1 MKRIL
6 LVRHGESE
14 WNAVRRLQG
23 QADIGLSKLGEQQ
36 ARTLGPMIATYK
48 PDLVL
53 TSDLQRAANTAS
65 LLGYPDATPEP
76 RLREQ
81 NLGTWTGVE
90 IAHLQATAP
99 AAYAGWRAGTF
110 APESGEIWHDFKARI
125 AGVIDM
131 ARDQP
136 AETVLM
142 VCHGGVIRA
151 ALDAMLGLEPS
162 RIIPV
167 GPGSLTIL
175 AFPKD
180 DARLEVFNA
189 TTFAPILDAPD

>member
-23 QADIGLSKLGEQQ
+23 QADIELSRRGTEQ
-36 ARTLGPMIATYK
+36 ASALAPMVASFS
-48 PDLVL
+48 PDLIL
-53 TSDLQRAANTAS
+53 TSDLKRAANTAS
-65 LLGYPDATPEP
+65 LLGYPDAVRDPL
-76 RLREQ
+76 LREQ
-81 NLGTWTGVE
+81 NVGSWTGME
-90 IAHLQATAP
+90 IAQLINDAP
-99 AAYAGWRAGTF
+99 GAYAGWRAGTF
-110 APESGEIWHDFKARI
+110 APEGGEIWHDFRTRIGSAIEKARD
-125 AGVIDM
+125 AE
-131 ARDQP
+131 

-151 ALDAMLGLEPS
+151 ALDYALQLAPA

-167 GPGSLTIL
+167 GPASLTIL

-180 DARLEVFNA
+180 EPRLEVFNA
-189 TTFAPILDAPD
+189 TTFAPVLDAPD